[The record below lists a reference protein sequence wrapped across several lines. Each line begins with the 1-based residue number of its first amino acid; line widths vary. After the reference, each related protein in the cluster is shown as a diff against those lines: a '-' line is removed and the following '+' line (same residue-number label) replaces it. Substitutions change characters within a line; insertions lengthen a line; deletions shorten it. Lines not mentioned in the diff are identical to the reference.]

1 MCYTFKA
8 SIANGIISLV
18 TSMLVYANT
27 TNKVVKSLALFFL
40 FVSLMQWYDAIFWMT
55 DKTNV
60 NYFFTKIAMITNHLQ
75 PIILYLLISQN
86 VKMNSMTQVSLIAY
100 MIYAL
105 VYSIYAF
112 YTIDYT
118 VVTELSSPALDWK
131 WNNLPGSEMMYF
143 LLLTVFTL
151 VSLNIPGILSIVML
165 VLNFGSFFFS
175 YYTFKRENIG
185 QMWCILAA
193 YAPLILINFS

>member
-18 TSMLVYANT
+18 TSMIVYANT
-27 TNKVVKSLALFFL
+27 TNKIVKSLALFFL
-40 FVSLMQWYDAIFWMT
+40 FVGLMQWYDAIFWMT

-60 NYFFTKIAMITNHLQ
+60 NYFFTKLAMITNHLQ
-75 PIILYLLISQN
+75 PIILYLLISQSIH
-86 VKMNSMTQVSLIAY
+86 MNYMTQLSLMTY
-100 MIYAL
+100 MAYAL

-118 VVTELSSPALDWK
+118 VVTELSSPTLDWK
-131 WNNLPGSEMMYF
+131 WNNLPGAEMMYF
-143 LLLTVFTL
+143 LFLMVFTL
-151 VSLNIPGILSIVML
+151 VSLNIPGILGIVML
-165 VLNFGSFFFS
+165 ILNFGSFFFS
-175 YYTFKRENIG
+175 YYTFKRENLG
-185 QMWCILAA
+185 QMWCILAS

>member
-8 SIANGIISLV
+8 SIANGVISLV

-86 VKMNSMTQVSLIAY
+86 VKMNNMTQVSLIAY

-131 WNNLPGSEMMYF
+131 WNNLPGAEMMYF
-143 LLLTVFTL
+143 LLLMVFTL
-151 VSLNIPGILSIVML
+151 VSLNIPGILGIVML

-185 QMWCILAA
+185 QMWCILAS